1 MISVINFEIYVNS
14 RKIIV
19 STNKSL
25 IYYHF
30 HSFNLTIKA
39 NQKISMEVI
48 KLLVLFYV
56 THTSMV
62 IPCPCLGLI
71 ST

>member
-1 MISVINFEIYVNS
+1 MISVRNFEIYVNS
-14 RKIIV
+14 RKIIL

-30 HSFNLTIKA
+30 SSFNLTIKA

-48 KLLVLFYV
+48 KLLV
-56 THTSMV
+56 
-62 IPCPCLGLI
+62 
-71 ST
+71 